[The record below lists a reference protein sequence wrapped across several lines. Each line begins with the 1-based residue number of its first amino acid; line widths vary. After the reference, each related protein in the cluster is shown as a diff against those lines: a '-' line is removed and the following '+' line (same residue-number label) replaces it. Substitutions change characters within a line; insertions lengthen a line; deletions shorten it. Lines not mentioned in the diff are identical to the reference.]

1 MLKHPPYVQMKEA
14 LMLILIWYTLIP
26 QHQNYSTVRPRKR
39 REVCFHLNLKQR
51 HGLFSTRRIF
61 FLLFMI
67 LLNENFVSLRNM
79 SWKATITLWQD
90 DVVIDYSCKSFLRT
104 NYVIFC
110 VNRTAVVNTCMWLC
124 TLLFVLAVFAWA
136 VFAVKRTESW
146 RTRAREKTRAYQERV
161 RESESVNAYIH
172 TP

>member
-104 NYVIFC
+104 NYVIFL
-110 VNRTAVVNTCMWLC
+110 VNRTAVAHTCIHVVLHFAFCSRCFCMSSFCSKEDWVMENLC
-124 TLLFVLAVFAWA
+124 
-136 VFAVKRTESW
+136 KGKNEGISGESIC
-146 RTRAREKTRAYQERV
+146 
-161 RESESVNAYIH
+161 IH